1 MYQPKYRRQDKLNPV
16 TTHVGSNWRRI
27 QTGVAFLLWS
37 WSGRQRPACVR
48 VHHSYRPRLVP
59 AVLLL
64 LLNRCDISDECRHKK
79 EMEVSKF
86 HSWLPFPFPRI
97 AARYRN
103 RKTFYYLLEK
113 RPPLPSRLHVCNA
126 IQTIS
131 FNNTAA
137 KKYLH
142 HHYHHHCR
150 QYQHQ
155 QPTTVFYDRRADDR

>member
-64 LLNRCDISDECRHKK
+64 FLNRGDISDECRHKK
-79 EMEVSKF
+79 EMEVSNPLLA
-86 HSWLPFPFPRI
+86 SLSLP
-97 AARYRN
+97 AASGAIPELKAPN
-103 RKTFYYLLEK
+103 DSLL
-113 RPPLPSRLHVCNA
+113 RPEGR
-126 IQTIS
+126 
-131 FNNTAA
+131 
-137 KKYLH
+137 
-142 HHYHHHCR
+142 
-150 QYQHQ
+150 
-155 QPTTVFYDRRADDR
+155 